1 MTTLK
6 KSLAMAIFASLL
18 AGGLAAVPQAAFAQA
33 KNPCAPKAANPCAPK
48 AANPCAPK
56 AMSADSKESGKSDMN
71 KDKSSKSR
79 GKFDYP
85 LFTDS
90 MLSRN

>member
-1 MTTLK
+1 MTKLDK
-6 KSLAMAIFASLL
+6 LLATTAFAALL
-18 AGGLAAVPQAAFAQA
+18 AGGLSLPQEAFAQ
-33 KNPCAPKAANPCAPK
+33 AANPCAPK
-48 AANPCAPK
+48 ATKASNPCAPK
-56 AMSADSKESGKSDMN
+56 AMSADSKESAKSDMN

-90 MLSRN
+90 MLPRN